1 MRIIVDTNI
10 IFSALL
16 NTNGTIG
23 ELLLR
28 SENVLQFY
36 SCHYLRQEIQRH
48 WPKLLK
54 LSRLSETDLQTAY
67 ERVLTTTHFVD
78 EELAPIE
85 TWRRAEK
92 LVAAIDRHDVAF
104 VVLTDYL
111 QVGLPHQSTLY
122 NKVLLVN

>member
-1 MRIIVDTNI
+1 M
-10 IFSALL
+10 
-16 NTNGTIG
+16 
-23 ELLLR
+23 
-28 SENVLQFY
+28 
-36 SCHYLRQEIQRH
+36 
-48 WPKLLK
+48 
-54 LSRLSETDLQTAY
+54 QTAY

-85 TWRRAEK
+85 TWCRAEK